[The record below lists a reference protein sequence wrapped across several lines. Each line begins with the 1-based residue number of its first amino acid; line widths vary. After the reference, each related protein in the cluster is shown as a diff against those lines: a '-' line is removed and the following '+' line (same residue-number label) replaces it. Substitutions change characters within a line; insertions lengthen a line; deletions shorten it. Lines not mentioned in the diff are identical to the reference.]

1 MWKKI
6 LDSLLG
12 GGLNQQAFDEAM
24 LMLKASHSM
33 HRDAV
38 AALHEKGILVA
49 DIYERDR
56 QLNKYER
63 SVRRKILT
71 HFSVASK
78 PDINLGLVITAIVI
92 DIERIGDYTKNIVE
106 LAVALPEAFDGGE
119 LHEEFLAL
127 EEVVDRMFG
136 DLGPALE
143 GPDVGL
149 ARKILKEH
157 KNVSARVE
165 RGLQLLRSDQVLQ
178 GQSGK
183 AVTAALYLRY
193 LKRVS
198 AHLKNV
204 ATSVLNPYHRIGFK
218 EKKKLRRDAGAP
230 RLLTEP
236 DTEEEVEV
244 TEDEAAEDLEYLEEE
259 DTRG

>member
-6 LDSLLG
+6 LAGLKGD
-12 GGLNQQAFDEAM
+12 GLNQQAFDEAL
-24 LMLKASHSM
+24 LMLKASREM

-38 AALHEKGILVA
+38 AALHEKGILVT

-56 QLNKYER
+56 QLNRYER

-71 HFSVASK
+71 HFSVSPT
-78 PDINLGLVITAIVI
+78 PDINLGLVLTSIVI

-106 LAVALPEAFDGGE
+106 LAVALPEVFDGGE
-119 LHEEFLAL
+119 LHDEILAL
-127 EEVVDRMFG
+127 EKSLDTMF
-136 DLGPALE
+136 DDILPALE
-143 GPDVGL
+143 TSDVEM
-149 ARKILKEH
+149 AREIFNEH

-165 RGLQLLRSDQVLQ
+165 RGLQLLRSDQVLA

-198 AHLKNV
+198 AHLKNM
-204 ATSVLNPYHRIGFK
+204 ATSVLNPYYRIGFK
-218 EKKKLRRDAGAP
+218 EKKKGSGEVSNGKEALPQSGMD
-230 RLLTEP
+230 LT
-236 DTEEEVEV
+236 V
-244 TEDEAAEDLEYLEEE
+244 EDLEDLEILEEE
-259 DTRG
+259 GREP